1 MSHKRLMALALCCTT
16 LFTNNIGVCAA
27 NKYVN
32 MTLTYDYTQH
42 KYSAEEVFVAIN
54 GNKLTGLKMPP
65 IVLNNFTLV
74 PAREVFEA
82 MGATVEWKKDLEQVY
97 VKYNDK
103 LVVIPIG
110 STKAYVNGQ
119 ATTMQTAAKIINN
132 KTMIPLRFVATSLGM
147 QVSWDTKT
155 RVADIDTGNISSGDV
170 VEATEETTTTVAP
183 VITTTTEQTTTTET
197 ATEETTTV
205 ASTTETTTEQT
216 TAAEVN
222 NISAITFS
230 KGNSY
235 KDIITIEGDYNPD
248 VSKAFS
254 SDNKTLTLSINNAK
268 LVADKGNIDEG
279 AYISSGY
286 YYQNNGNVVTV
297 SLNLKDSNM
306 AVDIRQLGNNKTTV
320 TVTYASSNS
329 TDSNNS
335 SSSNSNSSLSGN
347 CGYDAENARF
357 YFKNNG
363 SINIKNII
371 ESDNY
376 NDLNYKLT
384 LNGDYTSIFS
394 NTTYPV
400 NSSYIN
406 NIVVNSTATSTVIT
420 FSEKKIMTVLMS
432 EADGY
437 IYIKPVLPKERYSK
451 IIVLDAGH
459 GGSDPGASG
468 NGLIE
473 KNLTL
478 SMLNKAR
485 ALFDSDGTI
494 KCYATRTTDTYP
506 SFNDRTDLGNDVGD
520 AFISIHIN
528 AAANTS
534 AAGTE
539 TYSLYAN
546 DQGNGLTSY
555 GLASEI
561 LKNLLSQLGTKDRK
575 VKSENWIVLRQ
586 SKIPASLIEIGFITN
601 SGDAAIMGSDAGQ
614 QKVAQAIFDSVKN
627 LFNQYPPVR

>member
-170 VEATEETTTTVAP
+170 VEVTEETTTTVAP

-197 ATEETTTV
+197 TTEETTTV

-506 SFNDRTDLGNDVGD
+506 SFNDRTDLGNEVGD

-601 SGDAAIMGSDAGQ
+601 SGDAAIMGSDTGQ

>member
-1 MSHKRLMALALCCTT
+1 M
-16 LFTNNIGVCAA
+16 
-27 NKYVN
+27 
-32 MTLTYDYTQH
+32 
-42 KYSAEEVFVAIN
+42 
-54 GNKLTGLKMPP
+54 
-65 IVLNNFTLV
+65 
-74 PAREVFEA
+74 
-82 MGATVEWKKDLEQVY
+82 W
-97 VKYNDK
+97 
-103 LVVIPIG
+103 
-110 STKAYVNGQ
+110 
-119 ATTMQTAAKIINN
+119 
-132 KTMIPLRFVATSLGM
+132 
-147 QVSWDTKT
+147 
-155 RVADIDTGNISSGDV
+155 
-170 VEATEETTTTVAP
+170 
-183 VITTTTEQTTTTET
+183 
-197 ATEETTTV
+197 
-205 ASTTETTTEQT
+205 
-216 TAAEVN
+216 
-222 NISAITFS
+222 
-230 KGNSY
+230 
-235 KDIITIEGDYNPD
+235 
-248 VSKAFS
+248 
-254 SDNKTLTLSINNAK
+254 
-268 LVADKGNIDEG
+268 
-279 AYISSGY
+279 YISSGY

>member
-132 KTMIPLRFVATSLGM
+132 KKMIPLRFVDTSLGM

-155 RVADIDTGNISSGDV
+155 RVADIDPGNISSGDV
-170 VEATEETTTTVAP
+170 VEVTEETTTTVAP

-197 ATEETTTV
+197 TTEETTTV

>member
-1 MSHKRLMALALCCTT
+1 
-16 LFTNNIGVCAA
+16 
-27 NKYVN
+27 
-32 MTLTYDYTQH
+32 
-42 KYSAEEVFVAIN
+42 
-54 GNKLTGLKMPP
+54 
-65 IVLNNFTLV
+65 
-74 PAREVFEA
+74 

-197 ATEETTTV
+197 TTEETTTV

>member
-197 ATEETTTV
+197 TTEETTTV

-437 IYIKPVLPKERYSK
+437 LYLKPVLPKERYSK
-451 IIVLDAGH
+451 IIGLDAGH

>member
-170 VEATEETTTTVAP
+170 VEVTEETTTTVAP

-197 ATEETTTV
+197 TTEETTTV

-437 IYIKPVLPKERYSK
+437 IYIKPILPKERYSK

-506 SFNDRTDLGNDVGD
+506 SFNDRTDLGNEVGD